1 MTVKFIWKPEYDT
14 GNLRIDQQH
23 KQLFELANL
32 LWVSVER
39 DRAEAVATAAVEALT
54 AYAAYHF
61 SDEEEYF
68 ARINTPV
75 LEDHRQQHEAL
86 AAEIRSLAVEDLVGS
101 EGIGARLEHWVEHRL
116 VPHMMYSDQ
125 EAIRAGTA
133 ED

>member
-1 MTVKFIWKPEYDT
+1 MTVKFAWKPEYET
-14 GNLRIDQQH
+14 GNARIDSQH

-39 DRAEAVATAAVEALT
+39 DRIEAVATAAVEALM

-68 ARINTPV
+68 AKIETPV
-75 LEDHRQQHEAL
+75 LDDHKRQHEDMTEEIRAL
-86 AAEIRSLAVEDLVGS
+86 AVADLIGS
-101 EGIGARLEHWVEHRL
+101 KGIGARLEHWVEERL
-116 VPHMMYSDQ
+116 VPHIMHADQ
-125 EAIRAGTA
+125 EAIRAGK